1 MFFVGILLQL
11 YCDRTTD
18 NNMDGSD
25 YWMMVHLTIIGSY
38 PISVVCIVLVR
49 GPRPKHRSNH
59 AGPKQ
64 RKLFSRLLAS
74 GSYLLVM
81 KCIAGSYINQPV
93 MSHPA
98 LKVVLSRCRR
108 LSCVSFLLHSSMLI
122 LIDRARRD
130 DSNGCHNV
138 NIHSFD
144 LNGEISGCRLDFQTA
159 TRFLTP
165 SLAETICQKSSN
177 EAHYTP
183 NR

>member
-74 GSYLLVM
+74 GSYLLVV

-108 LSCVSFLLHSSMLI
+108 LSCVYFCCVKLMMVP
-122 LIDRARRD
+122 IDRARRD
-130 DSNGCHNV
+130 DSKGW
-138 NIHSFD
+138 NIAFGSK
-144 LNGEISGCRLDFQTA
+144 
-159 TRFLTP
+159 TP
-165 SLAETICQKSSN
+165 
-177 EAHYTP
+177 
-183 NR
+183 